1 LKKLQNGKIMNRNKA
16 LDTVLEMPQEFEVE
30 DLITKLLF
38 IQSVE
43 EGLEQSKA
51 GNVVSFEEAKQ
62 RLSKWLQ

>member
-1 LKKLQNGKIMNRNKA
+1 MNRNKA

-43 EGLEQSKA
+43 EGLEQSKL
-51 GNVVSFEEAKQ
+51 GNVISFEEAKQ
-62 RLSKWLQ
+62 KLSKWLQ

>member
-1 LKKLQNGKIMNRNKA
+1 MNKNKV

-30 DLITKLLF
+30 DLIERLLF

-51 GNVVSFEEAKQ
+51 GNFYQWKTQ
-62 RLSKWLQ
+62 NIN